1 MSQPVPHAPLP
12 GPNPDRPALIRTGN
26 LVRARL
32 AADPSVHRVPVDKA
46 ELFAVSDFLTPLECT
61 QMMAMIDRTA
71 QPSKTFD
78 HGYGVGYRTS
88 YSGDVDRSAPFVRM
102 IERRIDDLLGLPNAF
117 GETIQGQR
125 YAAGQEFKPH
135 NDWFYTRAA
144 YWKDERRRG
153 GQRSWTAMAYL
164 NEVEE
169 GGTTDFIR
177 LGASIPPQPGA
188 LIVWNNARP
197 DGSMNDD
204 TMHAGTPVVRGTKY
218 VITKWYRTR
227 EWG

>member
-1 MSQPVPHAPLP
+1 MNQPDLQAFAG
-12 GPNPDRPALIRTGN
+12 GPNPDRPALIRMGN
-26 LVRARL
+26 VVRARL
-32 AADPSVHRVPVDKA
+32 AADPSVYRIPVEAA
-46 ELFAVSDFLTPLECT
+46 EIYGVSNFLSPIECA
-61 QMMAMIDRTA
+61 QMIAMIDRTA

-88 YSGDVDRSAPFVRM
+88 YSGDVDRHAPFVRM
-102 IERRIDDLLGLPNAF
+102 IERRIDDLLGIPNAY

-125 YAAGQEFKPH
+125 YTPGQEFKPH
-135 NDWFYTRAA
+135 NDWFYTKAG
-144 YWKDERRRG
+144 YWKDEKRRG

-169 GGTTDFIR
+169 GGTTDFVR
-177 LGASIPPQPGA
+177 LGVSIPPQPGA
-188 LIVWNNARP
+188 LIVWNNARA

-204 TMHAGTPVVRGTKY
+204 TMHAGTSVLRGAKY

-227 EWG
+227 KWG